1 MSQGGSESRTVGLP
15 QNSTTPNMGGLGI
28 GGGIYGNPFQVNQL
42 SQPSMMQGGSGLM
55 RSPFNPMNQGQQIP
69 PGGQLLNQMNLM
81 NQMQQM
87 PLMGQGQPMQPGG
100 QLFNQM
106 QAQQGGSG
114 LMRSPFNQFPA
125 RPAYIPPGGQLFNQ
139 MQAGLGSL
147 VPGNYAMRPSDPPR
161 YQPVINAAPI

>member
-15 QNSTTPNMGGLGI
+15 QNSTAPNMGGLGI

-42 SQPSMMQGGSGLM
+42 SQPPMMQGGSGVM

-69 PGGQLLNQMNLM
+69 PGGQLFNQMNQMQQTPLMGRTSQMDLM

-87 PLMGQGQPMQPGG
+87 PLMGRGQQ
-100 QLFNQM
+100 
-106 QAQQGGSG
+106 
-114 LMRSPFNQFPA
+114 
-125 RPAYIPPGGQLFNQ
+125 IPPGGQLLNQ

-147 VPGNYAMRPSDPPR
+147 VPGNYAMRASDPAR
-161 YQPVINAAPI
+161 YQPVVNAAPI